1 MDNIDILEEQAI
13 NAAVNHQWEY
23 AISLNKEILKHD
35 PVNLGTFLRLAFA
48 SMQKYEYTQA
58 KKYYK
63 EALKIQ
69 PSNRIA
75 QENLEKV
82 SILED
87 KKKKYANSANPNLD
101 PNLFLEI
108 PGKTKTVKLVNLGQK
123 EELAGLTIGQ
133 EVDLKIKKRR
143 IEVRTKH
150 NEYIG
155 CLPDD
160 VSRRLEFFLRENS
173 VYKSYIKDT
182 NLNDIVIF
190 IKEESKGKKVQQ
202 YPSFP
207 QNPNIFMS
215 DIQKSQ
221 DDEPNA
227 EDDDEAEEEWVG
239 LGEEVGAEERDEDL
253 ENITRAEDEE
263 ENDEE

>member
-1 MDNIDILEEQAI
+1 
-13 NAAVNHQWEY
+13 
-23 AISLNKEILKHD
+23 
-35 PVNLGTFLRLAFA
+35 
-48 SMQKYEYTQA
+48 MQKHEYSEA

-82 SILED
+82 SILEE

-133 EVDLKIKKRR
+133 ETELKLKKRR

-160 VSRRLEFFLRENS
+160 VSRRLEFFLQENS
-173 VYKSYIKDT
+173 IYKTHIKDT
-182 NLNDIVIF
+182 NLNDIVVF
-190 IKEESKGKKVQQ
+190 IQEESKGKKVQQ

-207 QNPNIFMS
+207 QNPNVFMS
-215 DIQKSQ
+215 DIQKDHEETAAES
-221 DDEPNA
+221 
-227 EDDDEAEEEWVG
+227 EDDDDAEEEWVG
-239 LGEEVGAEERDEDL
+239 LGEEAGSEERDEDL
-253 ENITRAEDEE
+253 ENITRTEDEE